1 MGNNSK
7 IEYLSI
13 MEKLLNCIITV
24 ESKQSMHDI
33 AALWNENILN
43 RYY

>member
-13 MEKLLNCIITV
+13 MEKLLIRIITV

-33 AALWNENILN
+33 AAL
-43 RYY
+43 